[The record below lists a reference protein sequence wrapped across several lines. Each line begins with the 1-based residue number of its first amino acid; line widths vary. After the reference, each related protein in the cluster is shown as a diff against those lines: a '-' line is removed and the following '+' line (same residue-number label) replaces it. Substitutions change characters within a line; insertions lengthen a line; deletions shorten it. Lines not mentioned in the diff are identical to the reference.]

1 MRRLPQFAAAFLFA
15 HTAWAG
21 DTMEARI
28 QHHMDGSHR
37 SEANIAR
44 NAYRH
49 PAETMA
55 FFGLADGMT
64 VVEIWPGNGWYTE
77 ILAPAIKGHGTY
89 VAAAYDPDVPDQP
102 EYRYR
107 LTAELQDKFAAH
119 PELYDEAVLHPFS
132 VVEAGAL
139 GEAGSADLV
148 VTFRNLHGWIND
160 GIAADMFAE
169 FFRVLKPGG
178 TLGLVQ
184 HRAAEGAD
192 PAETVPMG
200 YVPEATAIALAEAAG
215 FTLEAR
221 SEINANPADTRDHPE
236 GVWTLPPS
244 LRLGDT
250 DRDTYLAIGESD
262 RMTLRFRKPGDA

>member
-1 MRRLPQFAAAFLFA
+1 MRRLPQLAAAFLFA
-15 HTAWAG
+15 PLAIAG
-21 DTMEARI
+21 GDVQERI
-28 QHHMDGSHR
+28 HEHMDGAHR

-49 PAETMA
+49 PAETLA
-55 FFGLADGMT
+55 FFGLEDGHT
-64 VVEIWPGNGWYTE
+64 VIEIWPGGGWYTE
-77 ILAPAIKGHGTY
+77 ILAPVMMGHGRY

-107 LTAELQDKFAAH
+107 LTKELQDKFAAH
-119 PELYDEAVLHPFS
+119 PELYGEAVLHPFS
-132 VVEAGAL
+132 VASEGAL
-139 GEAGSADLV
+139 GEPASADMVL
-148 VTFRNLHGWIND
+148 TFRNLHGWIND
-160 GIAADMFAE
+160 GVAADMFAE

-178 TLGLVQ
+178 VLGLVQ
-184 HRAAEGAD
+184 HRAADGSD
-192 PAETVPMG
+192 PDETVPKG

-215 FTLEAR
+215 FVLEAR

-250 DRDTYLAIGESD
+250 DREKYLAIGESD
-262 RMTLRFRKPGDA
+262 RMTLRFRKPADT